1 MLHSDD
7 SNNVFIWCL
16 MLNFSF
22 TLALFHR
29 LLCSCCFQ
37 ISFALRKWIFHSFRL
52 YLKKKTLMR
61 CYTSNAHLNASFREE
76 YSYFIVYD
84 YVSIANSTLNHSLA
98 QRMRMIH
105 KWIHISVSKYVSV
118 FVLIQRS
125 QFGCHT
131 FAFVLLFFF
140 FRLFYHTSFN

>member
-1 MLHSDD
+1 MVLNAQFFVHSR
-7 SNNVFIWCL
+7 SLPSSPLLLLFPNLFCSPK
-16 MLNFSF
+16 MNFP
-22 TLALFHR
+22 LF
-29 LLCSCCFQ
+29 S
-37 ISFALRKWIFHSFRL
+37 AVPE
-52 YLKKKTLMR
+52 KKTLMR